1 MRCQQVRQRL
11 TDCRGKLSR
20 LDESDL
26 RHLRECEQC
35 ALYAQAEM
43 SLSRDFDRLSADDND
58 GGLHLSHLKTRVESC
73 ARPHRENTMSRFAG
87 QLKSRP
93 KTSFALIFG
102 IVFLLFITIVPIKM
116 NSTVGYEVALAG
128 VNKDL
133 AMDGDKVQELL
144 IALGVSNAN
153 HELGECEQTCN
164 LKIVDLKSEHDVQ
177 MVLTAFDELGTVE
190 LKDVFE
196 VKGDDSH
203 NILTHVKNVLF
214 TNIVIDAHEDGPIHE
229 FVVKSLDS
237 LHEKHEGMFNIF
249 FSEDNIDGDN
259 VNMAEHVKLA
269 AQQFGAQSDLQI
281 REYPDGSA
289 TARIELTEF
298 EEGSG
303 IIRVETVDGEVYEV
317 DLNDPKANE
326 FFEFHGITLDEGN
339 NFTLKGD
346 VVKPDASFYFDGQH
360 VIKDTDGKTYWVGTD
375 KDGNLYKLDASDPN
389 FWSLLKETGDPA
401 INFEATAEA
410 HGDEFTLEK
419 PETGALP
426 DGYELKQNYPNP
438 FNPTTTIS
446 YSLAESEHVRLD
458 IINIQGQVVRT
469 LVDESKG
476 AGEYNV
482 TWDSKDSYGQKVS
495 SGIYMYRL
503 TAGDVSTAKKMTL
516 LK

>member
-11 TDCRGKLSR
+11 TECRGKLSQ

-35 ALYAQAEM
+35 AEYAQAEM

-87 QLKSRP
+87 QLKNRP
-93 KTSFALIFG
+93 KTSFALVFG
-102 IVFLLFITIVPIKM
+102 IVFLLFVTVVPIKM

-144 IALGVSNAN
+144 VAIGIDNADF
-153 HELGECEQTCN
+153 ELGECEKTCN
-164 LKIVDLKSEHDVQ
+164 LKIIDLKSEHDVQ
-177 MVLTAFDELGTVE
+177 MVLTAFDELDNVE

-196 VKGDDSH
+196 VKIDESH
-203 NILTHVKNVLF
+203 NIFTHAKNVLL
-214 TNIVIDAHEDGPIHE
+214 TDVVLQAHSEGELHE
-229 FVVKSLDS
+229 FVIQKMDA
-237 LHEKHEGMFNIF
+237 LHEKHDGMFNIY
-249 FSEDNIDGDN
+249 FSED
-259 VNMAEHVKLA
+259 
-269 AQQFGAQSDLQI
+269 Q
-281 REYPDGSA
+281 
-289 TARIELTEF
+289 LTEEQKNALQEVHEYLG
-298 EEGSG
+298 EEHFQN
-303 IIRVETVDGEVYEV
+303 IKLTEYVDGEGTISFETADGKIYEV
-317 DLNDPKANE
+317 ALDDPKANE
-326 FFEFHGITLDEGN
+326 IFEAHGISLGEGN
-339 NFTLKGD
+339 NFTLDGD
-346 VVKPDASFYFDGQH
+346 VVKHDANFYFDGQH
-360 VIKDTDGKTYWVGTD
+360 VIKDADGKIYWVGTD
-375 KDGNLYKLDASDPN
+375 KNGNKYKLDLNHPD
-389 FWSLLKETGDPA
+389 FWSLLKETGDPN
-401 INFEATAEA
+401 IDFKATAEA
-410 HGDEFTLEK
+410 HGEEFSLEK
-419 PETGALP
+419 PDAGALP
-426 DGYELKQNYPNP
+426 DGFELKQNYPNP

-476 AGEYNV
+476 VGEHSV
-482 TWDSKDSYGQKVS
+482 TWDSKDSQAQKVS

-503 TAGDVSTAKKMTL
+503 TVGDISTAKKMTL